1 MKRTMADL
9 GVGGQGEHGELDL
22 PLDQARR
29 LMEHGFLLGSTVT
42 AVGTAPGGD
51 PRIFRIEGAD
61 VALRARTARRMLLR
75 RGP

>member
-9 GVGGQGEHGELDL
+9 GVGEQGVLAELDL
-22 PLDQARR
+22 PLDLAQR
-29 LMEHGFLLGSTVT
+29 LMEHGFLLGTTVT

-51 PRIFRIEGAD
+51 PRIFRIDGAD

-75 RGP
+75 RGT